1 MDLLDLMQ
9 APAARY
15 SDPSTSHAAA
25 QKAEMRATENRLA
38 VLLNLAVRP
47 MTDFELADATKK
59 QQTSI
64 GKRRCDCRDH
74 GLVQIALDGRGEE
87 VKRPAPSGSMALV
100 WEITHAGRDYLAQH
114 GPETL
119 PRDQVAA

>member
-9 APAARY
+9 APAARN

-25 QKAEMRATENRLA
+25 QKAELHATENRLA
-38 VLLNLAVRP
+38 VLRCLSIKP
-47 MTDFELADATKK
+47 MTDFELAAELNR
-59 QQTSI
+59 QQTSC
-64 GKRRCDCRDH
+64 GKRRGECRDH

-100 WEITHAGRDYLAQH
+100 WEITQAGLEFLRQNDRQ
-114 GPETL
+114 
-119 PRDQVAA
+119 AA